1 MTVGYIDFDN
11 DEAETEQVQPTS
23 NVRPEIITSNQ
34 KTNAIKKVSKMK
46 FS

>member
-1 MTVGYIDFDN
+1 MGYIDFDN
-11 DEAETEQVQPTS
+11 DETGTEQVQPAS

-34 KTNAIKKVSKMK
+34 RTNAIKKVSKIK